1 MIRTPWWPVGHHL
14 LPADTSLTKD
24 DQMTLQQA
32 LDLAEL
38 EADRADEELA
48 QALDLDEHPELIDS
62 LRTEATIARY
72 RYYDALHADLAL

>member
-1 MIRTPWWPVGHHL
+1 
-14 LPADTSLTKD
+14 
-24 DQMTLQQA
+24 MTLQQA